1 MNIQGRERDVLKK
14 KNLPSALGKIHLL
27 KQPCQ
32 DNTELNISLSM
43 LNTFMIQTGKQH
55 QKPIPLSPAP
65 WLVLGSR
72 IKAAR
77 LHVWALLDIAA
88 PGFPR
93 RKEGSRRR
101 TPISPKSLI
110 YAFRDRKRN
119 KPAQHIPAWRRKRWV
134 PRAGSGCG
142 GGQGHPHPRCSRSMD
157 YLGQQ
162 PPGLDADFWG
172 HPFWKKRS

>member
-1 MNIQGRERDVLKK
+1 
-14 KNLPSALGKIHLL
+14 
-27 KQPCQ
+27 
-32 DNTELNISLSM
+32 M

-55 QKPIPLSPAP
+55 QKPISLSPAP
-65 WLVLGSR
+65 WLVLRSR

-77 LHVWALLDIAA
+77 LHVWALLDVAA

-119 KPAQHIPAWRRKRWV
+119 KPAQHIPAWWRKPWV

-142 GGQGHPHPRCSRSMD
+142 GGTRAPTPQMFQEHGLFGAAATKAGCRL
-157 YLGQQ
+157 LG
-162 PPGLDADFWG
+162 PPFLEEEEELAL
-172 HPFWKKRS
+172 S